1 MNEGEIYKRISALE
15 AKVDHLY
22 RHLVGPEGGSAA
34 IPPMPSI
41 DQTASTEVL
50 DLLRQGDKIGAMKQ
64 YRAET
69 GCDLAVAQEAIS
81 VLAGG

>member
-1 MNEGEIYKRISALE
+1 MDEGDIYKRISALE

-22 RHLVGPEGGSAA
+22 RHLVGLEGGSAA
-34 IPPMPSI
+34 IPPLPSI

-69 GCDLAVAQEAIS
+69 GCDLAVAQEAIIA
-81 VLAGG
+81 LGG